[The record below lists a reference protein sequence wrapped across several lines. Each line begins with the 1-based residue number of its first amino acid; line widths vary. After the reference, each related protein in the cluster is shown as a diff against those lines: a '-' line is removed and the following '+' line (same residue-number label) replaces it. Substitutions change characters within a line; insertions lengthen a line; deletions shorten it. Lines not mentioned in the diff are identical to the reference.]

1 MYLIEFVLFCFV
13 FIESPRETERGS
25 EMEAERKLSVE
36 AEAIFREGVALVLS
50 RWSALQLAVDN
61 EWGGRDS
68 RRKSEQLA
76 ADVFSWFTQ
85 SKGTFLNSLTSTPS
99 FVLIAVMKKNG
110 FSDIASLY
118 VLILLRGSLHR

>member
-1 MYLIEFVLFCFV
+1 
-13 FIESPRETERGS
+13 
-25 EMEAERKLSVE
+25 MEAERQLSVE

-85 SKGTFLNSLTSTPS
+85 SKGTFLNSLTSNLA
-99 FVLIAVMKKNG
+99 FFLIAVKKNNG
-110 FSDIASLY
+110 FSDIANLC